1 MAKSQRATP
10 SRPAADALGQRAV
23 GRPPNGTREAIADAA
38 VQEFAQ
44 EGLGGARIE
53 RISKR
58 AETSDR
64 MLYYHFDSKES
75 LYLAALEK
83 VHDDMLLAEGRINL
97 KQLSISNSTRA
108 IVLDRSRD
116 IDVSGADDAP
126 VITGTQ
132 SGHVAED
139 GVLSASGKLDI
150 ADLTFIPVSALHG
163 DNVVERSAAT
173 PWYEGSTLL
182 HHLEEVH
189 IASDRN
195 LIDARFP
202 VQYVL
207 RPHGAE
213 FHDYRGYAG
222 RVAGGVFRPGDEVVV
237 LPSRRPVRS
246 AIKWRCAGAT
256 AG

>member
-23 GRPPNGTREAIADAA
+23 GRPSNGTREAIADAA

-97 KQLSISNSTRA
+97 KQLDPREGLKRLIAFIWRYFQEHPEFISLVNAENMYGARHVKQSERIRQSA
-108 IVLDRSRD
+108 VPQLKIVEDLLAR
-116 IDVSGADDAP
+116 G
-126 VITGTQ
+126 
-132 SGHVAED
+132 VAEGHFRRD
-139 GVLSASGKLDI
+139 VTVMELHLTIVSLCYYYLS
-150 ADLTFIPVSALHG
+150 
-163 DNVVERSAAT
+163 NAAT
-173 PWYEGSTLL
+173 MSNFL
-182 HHLEEVH
+182 
-189 IASDRN
+189 DFDMKQQ
-195 LIDARFP
+195 DARDAWLTHITRVVSDFL
-202 VQYVL
+202 VQ
-207 RPHGAE
+207 R
-213 FHDYRGYAG
+213 
-222 RVAGGVFRPGDEVVV
+222 
-237 LPSRRPVRS
+237 
-246 AIKWRCAGAT
+246 
-256 AG
+256 